1 MMEFAK
7 YAVQEALRAGAQYA
21 DARIVRL
28 LRQDLMLRNGALDG
42 ADAPEE
48 LGCGVR
54 VLVDGCWGFQAGPLW
69 ADKGAAE
76 QNARA
81 LGRRA
86 PAVAKAL
93 SSSRSRKVELCPE
106 PAHVGSF
113 ETPLEIDPFRVPL
126 PEKLDLL
133 RACDASM
140 LGRAE
145 TVVREATCSARLE
158 EQWQASSEGTELY
171 QKLVRVG
178 AGLSSIAAAG
188 GCVERRSWP
197 ASFGGNYKSGGYEH
211 VLGWQLPTHGARM
224 RDEAVELC
232 SAPVCPPGRRDLI
245 LMGNQL
251 ALQIHESVG
260 HPSELDRVCGH
271 ELDLA
276 GSSFATLEK
285 LGGFRYG
292 SAIVNLEADSTL
304 PGGLDTRGWDDDGV
318 ASGKWKIVENGVL
331 RGYLT
336 NREWA
341 KQIGETRSRGANR
354 AEGHANLPIIRITNL
369 SLLPGEFDFDALVA
383 ATEDGVICDTV
394 KMWSI
399 DQRRMN
405 FQFTTEIG
413 WEVKNGKRGR
423 MLRNPTYS
431 GRTTE
436 FWNSCDAICSARH
449 FDVWGVP
456 NCGKGNPMQVAEMSH
471 GAAPARFRGVTF
483 V

>member
-1 MMEFAK
+1 MMEFSK
-7 YAVQEALRAGAQYA
+7 LAVSEALRNGAQYA

-28 LRQDLMLRNGALDG
+28 LRQDLVLRNGALDG

-48 LGCGVR
+48 FGCGVR

-86 PAVAKAL
+86 PGVAKAL
-93 SSSRSRKVELCPE
+93 ASARTKKVELAPE
-106 PAHVGSF
+106 PPHVGSWS
-113 ETPLEIDPFRVPL
+113 TPVERDPFAVPL
-126 PEKLDLL
+126 SEKLELL
-133 RACDASM
+133 RACDAALQGCS
-140 LGRAE
+140 E
-145 TVVREATCSARLE
+145 TVVREASFSARAE
-158 EQWQASSEGTELY
+158 EQWYASSEGAEQH

-178 AGLSSIAAAG
+178 AGISSTAAANG
-188 GCVERRSWP
+188 TVERRSYP

-211 VLGWQLPTHGARM
+211 VLAWDLVAQGARV
-224 RDEAVELC
+224 RDEALALC
-232 SAPVCPPGRRDLI
+232 SAPLCPAGRRDMI
-245 LMGNQL
+245 LMGSQL

-260 HPSELDRVCGH
+260 HPSELDRVFEH

-276 GSSFATLEK
+276 GSSFATADK
-285 LGGFRYG
+285 LGAFRYG
-292 SAIVNLEADSTL
+292 SEIVNLEADSTL

-318 ASGKWKIVENGVL
+318 ASGKWRIVDAGVL
-331 RGYLT
+331 KGYLT
-336 NREWA
+336 SREWA
-341 KQIGETRSRGANR
+341 GRIGESRSRGASR
-354 AEGHANLPIIRITNL
+354 AEGYANFPIVRITNL
-369 SLLPGEFDFDALVA
+369 SLLPGTWELDALVA
-383 ATEDGVICDTV
+383 DTQDGVLCDTV

-399 DQRRMN
+399 DQRRLN

-413 WEVKNGKRGR
+413 WEIKNGVKGR
-423 MLRNPTYS
+423 MLRRPTYQ
-431 GRTTE
+431 GRTSE
-436 FWNSCDAICSARH
+436 FWASCDAICNAAH

-483 V
+483 L